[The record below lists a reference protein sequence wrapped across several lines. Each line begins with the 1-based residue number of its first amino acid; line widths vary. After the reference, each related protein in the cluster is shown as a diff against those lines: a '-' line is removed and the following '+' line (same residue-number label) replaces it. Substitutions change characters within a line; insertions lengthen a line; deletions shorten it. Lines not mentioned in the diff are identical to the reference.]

1 VIYYNQGKRKTP
13 KTKKEVDFMTN
24 YEYIF
29 ADGYYCYTV
38 GKMTRLELSHEVVK
52 HGKVI
57 SMKIA

>member
-1 VIYYNQGKRKTP
+1 MIYYNQGKRKTP
-13 KTKKEVDFMTN
+13 KIKKEVDFMKN
-24 YEYIF
+24 YEYTF

-57 SMKIA
+57 SMKIV

>member
-1 VIYYNQGKRKTP
+1 MK
-13 KTKKEVDFMTN
+13 N
-24 YEYIF
+24 YEYTF